1 MTISKLLNSTDV
13 HTVQK
18 KVNEIID
25 EINTGVI
32 IQNVEI
38 TRTNNGYC
46 KTYDEYDSETG
57 AFIGKWC
64 EQGCY
69 CDTTAPSSGYTQI
82 AFTKSYRSKN
92 YTFVVTPLLS
102 SAPESSC
109 TVVEIYPMR
118 SFGGTKVYSD
128 ADVYGYSW
136 KVCGYIDTNSHEGM
150 LVKENTSSVS
160 SDLDFITDDDEIY
173 SVRS

>member
-69 CDTTAPSSGYTQI
+69 CDTTAHSSGYTQI
-82 AFTKSYRSKN
+82 AFMKSFKTKN
-92 YTFVVTPLLS
+92 YSFVVTPLLS
-102 SAPESSC
+102 APEQSC
-109 TVVEIYPMR
+109 TAMEVYSLR
-118 SFGGTKVYSD
+118 NFGGTKVYSNT
-128 ADVYGYSW
+128 DVYGYSW
-136 KVCGYIDTNSHEGM
+136 KACGYIDAESHEGM
-150 LVKENTSSVS
+150 LVKETTSSVS
-160 SDLDFITDDDEIY
+160 ADLDFLTSDDEPY